1 MGIVRK
7 NVREEGACHH
17 SKFFLISTI
26 ATVIVCSS
34 LSISPFFTKVAIA
47 SEEKSVIPANTTTI
61 KLTTYKETDLA
72 ETSSMAKFMEP
83 TAKMEKTSDGR
94 IFIYATIKAADL
106 WNVFQTEVK
115 GKMKDVEFLAENSTA
130 NTKIV
135 KFEVDSLKSIMKAY
149 LEIQIGTQV
158 LPQTTYTTF
167 ELTEKESAVI
177 QKEIAFNIW
186 NTTEKKRLSQV
197 KDYIISPLIFLKEN
211 NKKYV
216 QFTIKDASYW
226 DYLKTELSGKLFDAT
241 IVSEDEDMNT
251 RTYRFEI
258 NSEDKLIM
266 LIIHMKQPGTYDTTH
281 IKYLDITEPNKV
293 VSTKKYNYSLI
304 TKDKKKVAVANSYM
318 TKPLKVEKTLNNKYY
333 ATVTLK
339 NANMWKSVKTEVNG
353 KMVAMKIV
361 STNTSKNTKTMKF
374 QMKSPTAIV
383 KTTFKLNTA
392 SKRLKGTHT
401 NFIKL
406 GIEYSK

>member
-1 MGIVRK
+1 
-7 NVREEGACHH
+7 
-17 SKFFLISTI
+17 
-26 ATVIVCSS
+26 
-34 LSISPFFTKVAIA
+34 
-47 SEEKSVIPANTTTI
+47 
-61 KLTTYKETDLA
+61 
-72 ETSSMAKFMEP
+72 MAKFMEP

-149 LEIQIGTQV
+149 LEIQVGTQV